1 MAVADELVTRAVA
14 ALDVTPVQELQA
26 GGQKRVVL
34 VELSDGP
41 AGDQVVLKVVSLT
54 SSSPDALR
62 RAQREVELLAR
73 LTDPHLVTVRSE
85 LVELGDPPDG
95 VAWLEEFVPGEDL
108 RAELGPP
115 WSWPK
120 TRQLGIDVAAG
131 LGVMHR
137 IGVVH
142 RDLSPGNVRLTPTGK
157 AVVLDPGFARHT
169 LRSGITVG
177 GQPGTREHF
186 SPEHLNT
193 YSAGPSAASDV
204 FCVGILMFMALT
216 GQAPIPWRGDDADY
230 IVRLSRVQ
238 LDLDLTQARPD
249 LNADQLRV
257 MRRILHKQPARRFLN
272 GERLATA
279 LEHVP

>member
-238 LDLDLTQARPD
+238 LSAGVDAAGARG
-249 LNADQLRV
+249 L
-257 MRRILHKQPARRFLN
+257 
-272 GERLATA
+272 GGLA
-279 LEHVP
+279 V

>member
-1 MAVADELVTRAVA
+1 MT
-14 ALDVTPVQELQA
+14 ALDVTPVRELPS

-34 VELSDGP
+34 VDQIG
-41 AGDQVVLKVVSLT
+41 AGGGEQVVLKVVGLA

-73 LTDPHLVTVRSE
+73 LSDPHLVSVRSD
-85 LVELGDPPDG
+85 LVELGYPPEG
-95 VAWLEEFVPGEDL
+95 VAWLEEFVRGDDL
-108 RAELGPP
+108 RSRLGAP
-115 WSWPK
+115 WPWPE
-120 TRQLGIDVAAG
+120 TCQLGKDVATG

-137 IGVVH
+137 AGVVH
-142 RDLSPGNVRLTPTGK
+142 RDLSPGNVRLMPTGT

-230 IVRLSRVQ
+230 IIRLSRVE
-238 LDLDLTQARPD
+238 LAADLVTERPD
-249 LNADQLRV
+249 LTADQLRI
-257 MRRILHKQPARRFLN
+257 MRRILHKQPARRYLN
-272 GERLATA
+272 GGRLTTA
-279 LEHVP
+279 LEHVS